1 MTDTINNDGQVAE
14 SCEGKIK
21 FSAICR
27 ALEDNGIDFDVPGV
41 IIAADGE
48 GAYSHVKTDLE
59 EEFNSHVFRMAGN
72 ACSRLVVE
80 AMASDPAAWAVLA
93 EWHAR
98 NLRKKAKLEALD
110 NLMAGLAND

>member
-1 MTDTINNDGQVAE
+1 MTDSFDNDGQVAE

-21 FSAICR
+21 FSAICK
-27 ALEDNGIDFDVPGV
+27 AIKEGGIDFDVPGCLL
-41 IIAADGE
+41 AADGE
-48 GAYSHVKTDLE
+48 GACSHVELDKE
-59 EEFNSHVFRMAGN
+59 NEFNSHVFRMAGN

-98 NLRKKAKLEALD
+98 NLQTKAKRKALSD
-110 NLMAGLAND
+110 LLGGLAND